1 MTTQTVFPT
10 PLPDGEDPGPE
21 PRTDAGP
28 LTIHHVFALLNAH
41 RAAVHETLQ
50 ELRASGAPVSVP
62 FDAVFLCELAGLV
75 VDLQTGAITG
85 LAEGRA
91 PAPVAALR
99 ARLATQF
106 GPVVDSTVRPA

>member
-1 MTTQTVFPT
+1 MTTHTVFPT
-10 PLPDGEDPGPE
+10 PLPPGSGADDE
-21 PRTDAGP
+21 PASGGPAGAGAGP
-28 LTIHHVFALLNAH
+28 LTIHHVFTLLNAH
-41 RAAVHETLQ
+41 RAAVHEALQ
-50 ELRASGAPVSVP
+50 ELRASGAPVNVP

-99 ARLATQF
+99 RRLAGLGT
-106 GPVVDSTVRPA
+106 GESL